1 MRTDDLPIVDCS
13 GTARQRG
20 QAHGE
25 TLRVRITERVG
36 RWLSVIGEAY
46 GILAAEFLPR
56 FLAGTDFRPAVERYV
71 PYLGNELRGIAE
83 GAGIDEST
91 AYAMQLM
98 DEEWWFGRSAA
109 HHCSSVAIA
118 PEGGRPTLVG
128 QTMDLPLWQDG
139 TQALLRFRE
148 EDGSDTIVFTSAG
161 MIGLMGVSGRGLGV
175 CVNTLNQL
183 GVDPRGLP
191 VAFVMRGALATGS
204 PDAAARFL
212 QTVPHASGQNYQLGG
227 RHGARTFECSAG
239 AAAEVRFIDGR
250 SLHTNHPLASGDR
263 RDGAIDAEENEDSR
277 LRLESL
283 HTDLSA
289 TRVPTPGI
297 ADVKTALSAC
307 RSPGAVSIVPTA
319 ESRATS
325 STTVGSVV
333 FAIGDTVSLSV
344 CAGPPSQ
351 ETWREIAVR
360 SAGQR
365 SSVI

>member
-1 MRTDDLPIVDCS
+1 MRTEDLPVVECS

-25 TLRVRITERVG
+25 MLRARIADRVG
-36 RWLSVIGEAY
+36 RWRNVIGEAY
-46 GILAAEFLPR
+46 GVPANEFLPR
-56 FLAGTDFRPAVERYV
+56 FLAGTDFRSAIKSHVPALDE
-71 PYLGNELRGIAE
+71 ELLGIAE
-83 GAGIDEST
+83 GAGVIET
-91 AYAMQLM
+91 TIYAMQLM
-98 DEEWWFGRSAA
+98 DEEWWFGRSTA
-109 HHCSSVAIA
+109 HHCSSLAVA
-118 PEGGRPTLVG
+118 PREGHPTIVG

-148 EDGSDTIVFTSAG
+148 EDGSDTFVYTSAG

-183 GVDPRGLP
+183 GVDARGLP

-204 PDAAARFL
+204 LDAAARFL

-239 AAAEVRFIDGR
+239 GAAEVGFVDGR
-250 SLHTNHPLASGDR
+250 SLHTNHPLASKDR
-263 RDGAIDAEENEDSR
+263 RDGATDSGEKEDSR

-289 TRVPTPGI
+289 ARVPIPGV

-307 RSPGAVSIVPTA
+307 RLPGAVSIAPTA
-319 ESRATS
+319 DSNATS
-325 STTVGSVV
+325 WTTVGSVV
-333 FAIGDTVSLSV
+333 YAIGDTVNLSV
-344 CAGPPSQ
+344 CAGPPST
-351 ETWREIAVR
+351 ENWREIAVR
-360 SAGQR
+360 S
-365 SSVI
+365 S